1 MRVHLGR
8 EREWSLT
15 KRESQWGRCYL
26 ATSYTLWFVDWP
38 PLIKKRAIRKTHE
51 NEKLHSKKLS
61 KLKKTEKKI
70 KQKSAVAKNICV
82 CAREC
87 EKM

>member
-1 MRVHLGR
+1 MRVHLRR
-8 EREWSLT
+8 ERVVVD
-15 KRESQWGRCYL
+15 KESQWGRCYL
-26 ATSYTLWFVDWP
+26 VTSYTLWFVDWP
-38 PLIKKRAIRKTHE
+38 PLIKKLAIRKTHE

-82 CAREC
+82 CVQESA
-87 EKM
+87 EK